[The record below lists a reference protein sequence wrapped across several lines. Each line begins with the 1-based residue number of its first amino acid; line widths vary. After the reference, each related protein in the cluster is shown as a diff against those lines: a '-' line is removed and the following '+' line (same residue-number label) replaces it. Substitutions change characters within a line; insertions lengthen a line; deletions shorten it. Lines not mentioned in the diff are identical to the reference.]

1 MRIDIGGGSKKQQ
14 ENLMEVYVLDFDDN
28 YHRLGN
34 EPSSELERA
43 ARNLKRQYKNLK
55 KFNEALKVYNEW
67 MEHLAI
73 KHGGWQLLNRK
84 IKDGVLE
91 DYVPGKP
98 KLRSKELKYYF
109 EHGIMPRDPKQPLI
123 KDFSKI
129 DRYID
134 EVYGD
139 NTIEEIVKIKAD
151 KELKE
156 LLSEHVSSYKYKS
169 TMTASNINILDEYF
183 SIKNASKRNKKNKKR
198 NKKGKKKYTKVY
210 EPSLADYM
218 SGDYLYNIE
227 DTEDIDNSEYVM
239 YNGRYLTKESAE
251 ELETYHKLNELGW
264 NSYKLMKG
272 QGFRTSIA
280 DMFKEEKKR
289 KKKEKKMAKKKK
301 KSDNLLVEIMTDG
314 GYDDFEEF
322 QREMLS
328 CTSANFL

>member
-1 MRIDIGGGSKKQQ
+1 MRIDIGGGNKKKQ

-28 YHRLGN
+28 YHRLAN

-43 ARNLKRQYKNLK
+43 ARSLKRQYKNLK

-73 KHGGWQLLNRK
+73 KHGGWQLLKRK

-98 KLRSKELKYYF
+98 KLRSKELRYYF
-109 EHGIMPRDPKQPLI
+109 EHGIMPRDSKQPII

-129 DRYID
+129 ERYINT
-134 EVYGD
+134 VYGD
-139 NTIEEIVKIKAD
+139 DTVEDIVKIKEE
-151 KELKE
+151 KEVKN
-156 LLSEHVSSYKYKS
+156 LLENHVSSYKYKS
-169 TMTASNINILDEYF
+169 TMNASNIDILDEYF
-183 SIKNASKRNKKNKKR
+183 AMKNSNKKNKKK
-198 NKKGKKKYTKVY
+198 NKKKGKKRYRKVY
-210 EPSLADYM
+210 EPSLSDYM
-218 SGDYLYNIE
+218 SGDYLYDIE
-227 DTEDIDNSEYVM
+227 DTTDTDESEYVM
-239 YNGRYLTKESAE
+239 YNGKYLSKDAAE

-280 DMFKEEKKR
+280 EMFKEEKKR
-289 KKKEKKMAKKKK
+289 KKKEKKMKKKRK
-301 KSDNLLVEIMTDG
+301 KSDNILVELMTDG